1 MRWNDTWLAFERFL
15 SYLQKT
21 DEVGLLLNQSGKFN
35 RLYMKKNLL
44 LSMVLLGMSLMSIT
58 AQTAPE
64 RQFYLDGWE
73 ARHYQQPAASI
84 SKQLET
90 SASADAVIRI
100 DASHKMAKVLPT
112 QFGVNTPF
120 RNGNDQLN
128 RTSLYTKA
136 GMGSL
141 RFPAGSGSNKY
152 FFDGHIPSAF
162 QIDLTGINGLNN
174 SYMTPE
180 TFVNFIQSAAS
191 EATVVVNYFYAR
203 YGMTAEGTREARVQ
217 QAADYAADFVRK
229 MNVELGANIKNWE
242 IGNECY
248 GKWEEGWDVNGSI
261 VTGKEYGE
269 DFCVFAEAM
278 KAVDSSIKVG
288 VVVMRD
294 DDEWNSSL
302 LPEVKDHADFL
313 VVHNYFTSVKDA
325 TPENLLGSIG
335 QVESVHTTLLDC
347 VEKYTDKPRDHFPV
361 AMTEFNTRGPYNC
374 TMVNGLFVAQ
384 VLGEVIKTGYGMVNL
399 WVSEWNWSEAD
410 QESKGF
416 LARNDPD
423 QDDYTPRQSYM
434 VYHYYE
440 KCFGDQMVEAAS
452 NLSGIKVYASSFES
466 GEIGLVVVN
475 TSETEKSVQ
484 LDLSAMANGGDF
496 SKAYWYEMYA
506 NSIAVSPS
514 VDKKFFIN
522 GQTSTTT
529 GGGPENL
536 DAVQPY
542 ESVLEESSVFKVKKY
557 SVNFLVLKPE
567 LSVAAPEITRKG
579 AQVSIV
585 TSTSDATIYY
595 TTDGSEPSATS
606 KLYTAP
612 FTAPPGALI
621 QAIAVKDEVQSEKT
635 ALKLQYNV
643 LFIAVDDLK
652 PVLNCYGES
661 QIVSPG
667 IDRLAE
673 KGVVFTKAYCQWS
686 VCGPSRS
693 SVMTGQ
699 TPDGTGI
706 RNLSSLLREESP
718 QLVTLPEYFKNNG
731 YTTAACGKIFDPR
744 NVDAGHDSHSWSISY
759 TDPNDYTYPSEYG
772 DFVQGS
778 AYRVLPNTATECG
791 PEGVGDDG
799 YQDGQICEDALAKLE
814 LLAGQTDQPFFLA
827 VGFKKPHIPFIAPK
841 AYWDLYDRNALELAA
856 YQKMAVGS
864 PDYAYHT
871 PEPMGYTD
879 IPDPWTFDDVDKGE
893 DILDLEDQRRLIH
906 GYYASVSYIDAQVG
920 KLLDKLEE
928 QGLADNTV
936 IMLYGDHGYHLGD
949 HNQWGKHTNFENA
962 VRAPLIISAPGGVSG
977 QNATPVDFL
986 DIYPTLCDVAGL
998 NVPSAM
1004 LQGSSLVPALRGE
1017 ALTGKTCAVSEY
1029 RAGGGAGYSFR
1040 TERYRLN
1047 LWMQGSNDR
1056 PDVMDWDASRIKD
1069 MELYDYDTDPL
1080 ETTNLAYLAGQAQ
1093 VVSDL
1098 KAIAAKWWSNQYQFF
1113 ANPAVQTLTLP
1124 YIEHFEDYP
1133 LATAFNGD
1141 FWLREQSLWDR
1152 VWKGDYL
1159 TSFSGV
1165 VVDQSASDGSQA
1177 LELSITSKSTAN
1189 GGDVFKLRTVDL
1201 THFEKTNYLVSY
1213 RARTDAAGVAHAK
1226 VGASGQ
1232 NEDWHALT
1240 ESYQEYFDTVTLS
1253 SGKLFLYFNNTDLPD
1268 GTNYKV
1274 WIDNLKISVAT
1285 PTTSETGIT
1294 ETEKNTINVYPNPV
1308 SNRLY
1313 LKSSTPIHSV
1323 ALYDM
1328 SGRCVLHQQVS
1339 DYLDVT
1345 GVSEGMYLL
1354 VIDTSGQRVV
1364 TRVVK
1369 K

>member
-1 MRWNDTWLAFERFL
+1 
-15 SYLQKT
+15 
-21 DEVGLLLNQSGKFN
+21 
-35 RLYMKKNLL
+35 MKKNLL
-44 LSMVLLGMSLMSIT
+44 LSMILLGISLMGIRSQS
-58 AQTAPE
+58 ASE
-64 RQFYLDGWE
+64 RQFYQNYWE
-73 ARHYQQPAASI
+73 ARSYQMPANTS

-90 SASADAVIRI
+90 ASTADALITI
-100 DASHKMAKVLPT
+100 DANQEIAKVLPT

-120 RNGNDQLN
+120 RNGSDQLD
-128 RTSLYTKA
+128 RTSLYTKS

-152 FFDGHIPSAF
+152 FFDGNIPSDF
-162 QIDLTGINGLNN
+162 QIELNGINGVNQN
-174 SYMTPE
+174 YMTPE
-180 TFVNFIQSAAS
+180 IFTDFLTSANS

-203 YGMTAEGTREARVQ
+203 YGLTTEGTREARVQ

-288 VVVMRD
+288 VVVTRD
-294 DDEWNSSL
+294 DDEWNSTL

-399 WVSEWNWSEAD
+399 WVSEWNWSAAD

-440 KCFGDQMVEAAS
+440 KCFGDQMVAAS
-452 NLSGIKVYASSFES
+452 SSHSDVNVYASTFEN

-475 TSETEKSVQ
+475 TSDKEKNVQ
-484 LDLSAMANGGDF
+484 LDLSAMSNGADY
-496 SKAYWYEMYA
+496 SKAHWYEMYA
-506 NSIAVSPS
+506 NSISVSPS
-514 VDKKFFIN
+514 VDKKFYIN
-522 GQTSTTT
+522 GQTGTSS
-529 GGGPENL
+529 GGGPDNFDE
-536 DAVQPY
+536 VPPY
-542 ESVLEESSVFKVKKY
+542 ESSIDAQSVFPTKKY
-557 SVNFLVLKPE
+557 SVTFIVLHPQS
-567 LSVAAPEITRKG
+567 SVAAPEISREG
-579 AQVSIV
+579 AQVTI
-585 TSTSDATIYY
+585 STTTPGAEIYY
-595 TTDGSEPSATS
+595 TIDGSEPSATAQ
-606 KLYTAP
+606 LYSAP
-612 FTAPPGALI
+612 FTAPPGSLI
-621 QAIAVKDEVQSEKT
+621 KAVAIKDDLLSEVVS
-635 ALKLQYNV
+635 LKLQYNV

-667 IDRLAE
+667 IDRLAD

-686 VCGPSRS
+686 VCGPSRA

-744 NVDAGHDSHSWSISY
+744 NVDDGHDSHSWSISY
-759 TDPNDYTYPSEYG
+759 TDPGDYTYLDAYG
-772 DFVQGS
+772 NFVQGS
-778 AYRVLPNTATECG
+778 AYRVTPNTATECG

-799 YQDGQICEDALAKLE
+799 YQDGQICLDALGKLE
-814 LLAGQTDQPFFLA
+814 TLAGQSDQPFFLA

-841 AYWDLYDRNALELAA
+841 EYWDLYDRNTLELAT
-856 YQKMAVGS
+856 YQRDAVGS
-864 PDYAYHT
+864 PDYVYHT

-879 IPDPWTFDDVDKGE
+879 IPDPWTFDDVDKGD
-893 DILDLEDQRRLIH
+893 DILDLDVQRKLIH

-920 KLLDKLEE
+920 KLLDKLDEK
-928 QGLADNTV
+928 GLADNTV
-936 IMLYGDHGYHLGD
+936 VMLYGDHGYHLGD

-962 VRAPLIISAPGGVSG
+962 VRAPLIISAPGGVAG
-977 QNATPVDFL
+977 QNETPVEFT
-986 DIYPTLCDVAGL
+986 DIYPTLCELAGL
-998 NVPSAM
+998 DVPQSK
-1004 LQGSSLVPALRGE
+1004 LQGTSLVSALRGE

-1029 RAGGGAGYSFR
+1029 RTGGGSGYSFR

-1056 PDVMDWDASRIKD
+1056 PDLMDWDESRIKD
-1069 MELYDYDTDPL
+1069 MELYDYETDPL
-1080 ETTNLAYLAGQAQ
+1080 ETTNLAYQAEQAQ
-1093 VVSDL
+1093 VVVNL
-1098 KAIAAKWWSNQYQFF
+1098 KTIAAAWWSKQYQFF
-1113 ANPAVQTLTLP
+1113 ANPAEQALTLP
-1124 YIEHFEDYP
+1124 YIEHFEAYP
-1133 LATAFNGD
+1133 LPTSFNGD
-1141 FWLREQSLWDR
+1141 LWLRAQSLWDR
-1152 VWKGDYL
+1152 VWKSEFL
-1159 TSFSGV
+1159 TDFTGV
-1165 VVDQSASDGSQA
+1165 VVDESVADGSQA
-1177 LELSITSKSTAN
+1177 LEVSIISKSEAN

-1201 THFEKTNYLVSY
+1201 SHFENTNYLLSY
-1213 RARTDAAGVAHAK
+1213 LARTNAAGTAHAK
-1226 VGASGQ
+1226 VGASVQ
-1232 NEDWHALT
+1232 SEDWHALT
-1240 ESYQEYFDTVTLS
+1240 AEYQEYFDTVTLS
-1253 SGKLFLYFNNTDLPD
+1253 NGKLFLYFNNTDLPD

-1285 PTTSETGIT
+1285 PTASDVGMT
-1294 ETEKNTINVYPNPV
+1294 EIEKMDIKVYPNPV
-1308 SNRLY
+1308 EERLY
-1313 LKSSTPIHSV
+1313 LKSTVPINSV

-1328 SGRCVLHQQVS
+1328 SGRCVLHKQVS
-1339 DYLDVT
+1339 DHLDLA
-1345 GVSEGMYLL
+1345 GVADGMYLL
-1354 VIDTSGQRVV
+1354 VIYTSDQRIVK
-1364 TRVVK
+1364 RVVK

>member
-1 MRWNDTWLAFERFL
+1 
-15 SYLQKT
+15 
-21 DEVGLLLNQSGKFN
+21 
-35 RLYMKKNLL
+35 MKKNLL
-44 LSMVLLGMSLMSIT
+44 LLTVLLGTSLMGIR
-58 AQTAPE
+58 AQSTSE
-64 RQFYLDGWE
+64 RQFYRDYWE
-73 ARHYQQPAASI
+73 ARNYQLPANTT

-90 SASADAVIRI
+90 ASTADALITI
-100 DASHKMAKVLPT
+100 DASQEIAKVLPT

-120 RNGNDQLN
+120 RNGSDQLE
-128 RTSLYTKA
+128 RTSLYTKS

-152 FFDGHIPSAF
+152 FFDGQIPSDF
-162 QIDLTGINGLNN
+162 QIEISGINGVN
-174 SYMTPE
+174 SNYMTPAI
-180 TFVNFIQSAAS
+180 FADFIESANS

-203 YGMTAEGTREARVQ
+203 YGQTEEGTREARVQ
-217 QAADYAADFVRK
+217 QAADYAAAFVRK

-278 KAVDSSIKVG
+278 KTVDSSIKVG
-288 VVVMRD
+288 VVVTRD
-294 DDEWNSSL
+294 DDEWNSTL

-452 NLSGIKVYASSFES
+452 NHSDVKVYASTFES

-475 TSETEKSVQ
+475 TSGTEKSVQ
-484 LDLSAMANGGDF
+484 LDLSAMSNGTDY
-496 SKAYWYEMYA
+496 STAHWYEFYA
-506 NSIAVSPS
+506 NTIAVSPS
-514 VDKKFFIN
+514 VDKQFYIN
-522 GQTSTTT
+522 GQTGTTT
-529 GGGPENL
+529 GGGPENF
-536 DAVQPY
+536 DDVPPY
-542 ESVLEESSVFKVKKY
+542 ESAFDKQSVFRTKKY
-557 SVNFLVLKPE
+557 SVNFIVLRPE
-567 LSVAAPEITRKG
+567 LSVDKPVITRDG
-579 AQVSIV
+579 AQVTITTA
-585 TSTSDATIYY
+585 TSGAQIYY
-595 TTDGSEPSATS
+595 TTDGTEPTATDN
-606 KLYTAP
+606 LYSAP
-612 FTAPPGALI
+612 FTVLPGSTVKAF
-621 QAIAVKDEVQSEKT
+621 AIKDEVVSEVVS
-635 ALKLQYNV
+635 LKLQYNV

-652 PVLNCYGES
+652 PVLNCYGAS

-667 IDRLAE
+667 IDRLADN
-673 KGVVFTKAYCQWS
+673 GMVFTKAYCQWS
-686 VCGPSRS
+686 VCGPSRA

-778 AYRVLPNTATECG
+778 AYRVVAKTATECG

-799 YQDGQICEDALAKLE
+799 YQDGQICLDALGKLE
-814 LLAGQTDQPFFLA
+814 ALAGKTDQPFFLA

-841 AYWDLYDRNALELAA
+841 EYWDLYDRHSLELAT
-856 YQKMAVGS
+856 YQRAAVGS
-864 PDYAYHT
+864 PDYVYHT

-879 IPDPWTFDDVDKGE
+879 IPDPWTYDDVDKG
-893 DILDLEDQRRLIH
+893 DGILDPDDQRRLIH

-928 QGLADNTV
+928 KGLADNTV
-936 IMLYGDHGYHLGD
+936 VMLYGDHGYHLGD

-962 VRAPLIISAPGGVSG
+962 VRAPLIISVPGGVAG
-977 QNATPVDFL
+977 QNATPVEFT
-986 DIYPTLCDVAGL
+986 DIYPTLCEVAGL
-998 NVPSAM
+998 DVPSSK
-1004 LQGSSLVPALRGE
+1004 LQGMSLVPALKGE

-1029 RAGGGAGYSFR
+1029 RTGGGSGYSFR
-1040 TERYRLN
+1040 TDRYRLN
-1047 LWMQGSNDR
+1047 LWFMGSNDR
-1056 PDVMDWDASRIKD
+1056 PDQMDWDESRIKD
-1069 MELYDYDTDPL
+1069 IELYDYDTDPL
-1080 ETTNLAYLAGQAQ
+1080 ETTNLALQPVYAQ
-1093 VVSDL
+1093 VVADL
-1098 KAIAAKWWSNQYQFF
+1098 KAIAAAWWGNQYQFF
-1113 ANPAVQTLTLP
+1113 ANPAEQDLTLP

-1133 LATAFNGD
+1133 LATSFNGD
-1141 FWLREQSLWDR
+1141 LWLRERSLWDR
-1152 VWKGDYL
+1152 MWKSDYVRD
-1159 TSFSGV
+1159 FSGV
-1165 VVDQSASDGSQA
+1165 VVDESAADGSQA
-1177 LELSITSKSTAN
+1177 LEISITSKSTAN
-1189 GGDVFKLRTVDL
+1189 GGDVFKLRTNDL
-1201 THFEKTNYLVSY
+1201 SHFENTNYLVSY
-1213 RARTDAAGVAHAK
+1213 LARTEAAGIAHAK
-1226 VGASGQ
+1226 VGASVQ
-1232 NEDWHALT
+1232 REDWHTLT
-1240 ESYQEYFDTVTLS
+1240 ENYQEFFDTVTLS
-1253 SGKLFLYFNNTDLPD
+1253 SGKLFLYFNNTALPD
-1268 GTNYKV
+1268 GINYKV

-1285 PTTSETGIT
+1285 PTASDVGIK
-1294 ETEKNTINVYPNPV
+1294 ETEKNAVKVYPNPV
-1308 SNRLY
+1308 EDRLY
-1313 LKSSTPIHSV
+1313 IKSTVPIDAV

-1328 SGRCVLHQQVS
+1328 SGRGILHKQVN
-1339 DYLDVT
+1339 DHLDLA
-1345 GVSEGMYLL
+1345 GVSGGMYLL
-1354 VIDTSGQRVV
+1354 VIYTSGQRIVK
-1364 TRVVK
+1364 RIVK